1 MCQEL
6 PQRDPILNTNGL
18 DINLMGP
25 QNQITPWLDKG
36 AVFAMNA
43 MDFFLTIH
51 RPFSFSNVFCTLSPL
66 SVFFFQLYTSLL
78 VTKSTLYCCKR
89 KLNCVYVCFVYDS
102 LNPFKKPV
110 LDKEK
115 VFHPSS
121 KS

>member
-66 SVFFFQLYTSLL
+66 YVFF
-78 VTKSTLYCCKR
+78 STLYFPFGNKINFILLQNEAELR
-89 KLNCVYVCFVYDS
+89 VCLFCFRFTES
-102 LNPFKKPV
+102 I
-110 LDKEK
+110 
-115 VFHPSS
+115 
-121 KS
+121 

>member
-66 SVFFFQLYTSLL
+66 SVFFQLYTSLL
-78 VTKSTLYCCKR
+78 VTKSTLYCCKM
-89 KLNCVYVCFVYDS
+89 KLNCVYVCFVSDS
-102 LNPFKKPV
+102 LNPFKKLV